1 MGQHLRRAIDSLMNR
16 LIALSARVEE
26 NVRLAVRAVE
36 ERDEDLAQKALAMD
50 EEIDQSEIDI
60 EEECLQILALHQP
73 VAIDLRYIV
82 AALKINNDLERIGDL
97 ALDIAEHANRLIP
110 APVTVRKF
118 KFNELYEAVQ
128 GMLRDS
134 LDSLVNLD
142 PVKAFAVLKA
152 DDLVDEMNRE
162 MCTEVLR
169 EIKKDPD
176 NAEILIQN
184 MHISRRLE
192 RIADLATNIA
202 EDLIYLTRGDIV
214 RHGNAVMDSQFTEQR
229 QEE

>member
-1 MGQHLRRAIDSLMNR
+1 MGKHLRRAIHTMMNR
-16 LIALSARVEE
+16 LIAMSARVEE

-36 ERDEDLAQKALAMD
+36 ERDEGLAQKALAMD
-50 EEIDQSEIDI
+50 AEIDQMEIDI

-82 AALKINNDLERIGDL
+82 ASLKINNDLERIGDL
-97 ALDIAEHANRLIP
+97 ALDIAKHASILIP
-110 APVTVRKF
+110 APVTVKKF
-118 KFNELYEAVQ
+118 KFCDLYEAVQ

-134 LDSLVNLD
+134 LDSVVNLD
-142 PVKAFAVLKA
+142 PEKAFAVMRA
-152 DDLVDEMNRE
+152 DDLVDEMNRG
-162 MCTEVLR
+162 MCSAVLL
-169 EIKKDPD
+169 EIKDDPE

-202 EDLIYLTRGDIV
+202 EDLIYLTRGEIV
-214 RHGNAVMDSQFTEQR
+214 RHGNVNEKDK
-229 QEE
+229 

>member
-1 MGQHLRRAIDSLMNR
+1 MGRHLRRAIENLMNR

-26 NVRLAVRAVE
+26 NVRLAVRAVG

-50 EEIDQSEIDI
+50 AEIDQTEIDI

-97 ALDIAEHANRLIP
+97 ALDIAKHASRLIP
-110 APVTVRKF
+110 APLTVKKF
-118 KFNELYEAVQ
+118 DFCDLYNAVQ

-142 PVKAFAVLKA
+142 PEKAFAVMRA
-152 DDLVDEMNRE
+152 DDLVDELNHH
-162 MCTEVLR
+162 MCADVLQ
-169 EIKKDPD
+169 EIKNDPE

-202 EDLIYLTRGDIV
+202 EDLIYLTRGEIV
-214 RHGNAVMDSQFTEQR
+214 RHGNVNDEDK
-229 QEE
+229 

>member
-1 MGQHLRRAIDSLMNR
+1 MGRHLRRAIENLMNR

-36 ERDEDLAQKALAMD
+36 ERNEELAQEALAMD
-50 EEIDQSEIDI
+50 AEIDQTEIDI

-97 ALDIAEHANRLIP
+97 ALDIAKHANRLIP
-110 APVTVRKF
+110 APLTVK
-118 KFNELYEAVQ
+118 KFNFCDLYNAVQ

-142 PVKAFAVLKA
+142 PEKAFAVMRA
-152 DDLVDEMNRE
+152 DDLVDELNHH
-162 MCTEVLR
+162 MCSDVLQ
-169 EIKKDPD
+169 EIKNDPE

-202 EDLIYLTRGDIV
+202 EDLIYLTRGEIV
-214 RHGNAVMDSQFTEQR
+214 RHGNVNTGK
-229 QEE
+229 

>member
-1 MGQHLRRAIDSLMNR
+1 MGKHLRRAIENLMNR

-36 ERDEDLAQKALAMD
+36 ERDEELAQEALDMD
-50 EEIDQSEIDI
+50 AEIDQTEIDI

-82 AALKINNDLERIGDL
+82 ASLKINNDLERIGDL
-97 ALDIAEHANRLIP
+97 ALDIAKHATRLIP
-110 APVTVRKF
+110 APLTVKT
-118 KFNELYEAVQ
+118 FNFCDLYKAVQ

-142 PVKAFAVLKA
+142 PEKAFAVMRA
-152 DDLVDEMNRE
+152 DDLVDEMNHD
-162 MCTEVLR
+162 MCDAVLR
-169 EIKKDPD
+169 EIKKDPE

-202 EDLIYLTRGDIV
+202 EDLIYLTRGEIV
-214 RHGNAVMDSQFTEQR
+214 RHGNINEKDK
-229 QEE
+229 